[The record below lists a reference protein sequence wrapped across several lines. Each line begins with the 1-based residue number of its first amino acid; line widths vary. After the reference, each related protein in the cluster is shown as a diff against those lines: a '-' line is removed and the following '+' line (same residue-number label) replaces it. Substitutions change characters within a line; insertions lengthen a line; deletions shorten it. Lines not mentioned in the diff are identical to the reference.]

1 VSARSITGFD
11 VEGPVQAEVFV
22 LFRDANNRPNLTGPC
37 GADPWYLEVGADED
51 PTAVVAA
58 AIRRV
63 IGEPV
68 VVHSTS
74 WRRDRSSVL
83 LSFVAIID
91 RGLLGGMTTVP
102 VPRAELARGGADT
115 APETVGT
122 LSVIEHGLRHLA
134 WLVKDDPIVA
144 ECLDDG
150 WHVVLSAYVPEPFRH
165 L

>member
-1 VSARSITGFD
+1 MRQIPGFD

-22 LFRDANNRPNLTGPC
+22 LFRGTDNRLNLTGPC

-51 PTAVVAA
+51 PMAIVAA

-74 WRRDRSSVL
+74 WRRDRDGVV
-83 LSFVAIID
+83 LSFVAVVD
-91 RGLLGGMTTVP
+91 RELVEDMIAVP
-102 VPRAELARGGADT
+102 VPRAEIARGGADT
-115 APETVGT
+115 SPETIGT

-134 WLVKDDPIVA
+134 WLIKDDPIVGDR
-144 ECLDDG
+144 LDEA
-150 WHVVLSAYVPEPFRH
+150 WHAILSSYVPEPFRH